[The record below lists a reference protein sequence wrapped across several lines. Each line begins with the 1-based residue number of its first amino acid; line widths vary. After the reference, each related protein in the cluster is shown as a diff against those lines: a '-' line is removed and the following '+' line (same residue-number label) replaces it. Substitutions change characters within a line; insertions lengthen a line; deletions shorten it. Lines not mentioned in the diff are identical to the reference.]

1 MFLQSMV
8 RVFSDSDLKDSVTFI
23 IQLLGL
29 YKGEVERLYLLNKYQ
44 VLRTSALSVF
54 NPTGIF
60 DITLNMSIR
69 ILILRIFQDQL
80 LTYDQQRT

>member
-1 MFLQSMV
+1 MV

-54 NPTGIF
+54 NLTGIF
-60 DITLNMSIR
+60 DITLLCLSSV
-69 ILILRIFQDQL
+69 F
-80 LTYDQQRT
+80 

>member
-1 MFLQSMV
+1 MGWGEISKIDFLQSIV

-29 YKGEVERLYLLNKYQ
+29 IYKGEVERLYLLNKYQ

-60 DITLNMSIR
+60 DITKI
-69 ILILRIFQDQL
+69 
-80 LTYDQQRT
+80 

>member
-1 MFLQSMV
+1 MV

-54 NPTGIF
+54 NLTGIF
-60 DITLNMSIR
+60 DIH
-69 ILILRIFQDQL
+69 
-80 LTYDQQRT
+80 

>member
-54 NPTGIF
+54 NPTGKF
-60 DITLNMSIR
+60 GITL
-69 ILILRIFQDQL
+69 ILYVYQYFDFEL